1 MPTAKSVRKDGEI
14 DLITFVGNIFKYDEF
29 DFDREL
35 EAISSSNYDKY
46 LGEIGDNYYSFMRA
60 SDFRALIVH
69 EQTHFLDLTATLWG
83 IEYNLR
89 KIRVLDEIT
98 TERVEVFKLNYSELQ
113 CMHNEYNISFENFS
127 YKDIKSFKHIY
138 EYSEKFGVLL
148 FIVLID
154 KNDIQKKVPVTILS
168 LFEGHAFSNEE
179 LRRVND
185 IRIITNREVRSK
197 FIDFIEREYYSYL
210 NDINN
215 HEYNILLIL
224 STIHME
230 RLGLKRKEI
239 LAFFSAVAGFTFN
252 LYSAGISILANKI
265 FEYIDSELKYCVKAD
280 LCRNQLRHILA
291 FHTILRSYE
300 FINHPYNRRRRR
312 DLIDMIKTRP
322 LSFVFNMWDEISGGE
337 LKKHQ
342 YLGEIEMPIYL
353 KFFDEYNYSATKK
366 IFKRSSEN
374 SNKFKN
380 SGYILHNLDDY
391 YLLDMYRDYI
401 NYDIKPKNKI
411 INFSKSIDINIE
423 EYFEEDEEHLLLS
436 CLVEN
441 ETFKNATKFHLDLK
455 GAIEL
460 DLINRMQAISN
471 PDAAFNA
478 MFY

>member
-14 DLITFVGNIFKYDEF
+14 DLITFVGNIFKYEEF

-35 EAISSSNYDKY
+35 EAIKISNYDNY
-46 LGEIGDNYYSFMRA
+46 LKEISDNYYSFMRA

-69 EQTHFLDLTATLWG
+69 EQTHFLDLTATFWG

-127 YKDIKSFKHIY
+127 YKDVESFKHIY

-148 FIVLID
+148 FIILTD
-154 KNDIQKKVPVTILS
+154 KNGIQKKVPVTILS

-179 LRRVND
+179 LRRIND
-185 IRIITNREVRSK
+185 IKIITNREVKSK
-197 FIDFIEREYYSYL
+197 FIDFIEKEYYSYL

-230 RLGLKRKEI
+230 RFGLKRKEI

-252 LYSAGISILANKI
+252 LYSSGISILANRI
-265 FEYIDSELKYCVKAD
+265 FEYIGSKLKYCVKAD

-300 FINHPYNRRRRR
+300 FINHPYNRHKKKY
-312 DLIDMIKTRP
+312 LIDLVKKQP
-322 LSFVFNMWDEISGGE
+322 LFFIFNMWDKISGEE
-337 LKKHQ
+337 LNK
-342 YLGEIEMPIYL
+342 YRFLDEIEMPMYL
-353 KFFDEYNYSATKK
+353 KMFDEYNYDKTKEV
-366 IFKRSSEN
+366 FKRSAEN
-374 SNKFKN
+374 SKKFKN
-380 SGYILHNLDDY
+380 NNYVLHNLDDY
-391 YLLDMYRDYI
+391 YLLDMYRDYLK
-401 NYDIKPKNKI
+401 YDIKPENRI
-411 INFSKSIDINIE
+411 IRFSKSIDINIE

-436 CLVEN
+436 CLVDDEV
-441 ETFKNATKFHLDLK
+441 FKKTNKFHLDLE
-455 GAIEL
+455 GAINL
-460 DLINRMQAISN
+460 DLESRKQALLN
-471 PDAAFNA
+471 PDTVFNII
-478 MFY
+478 FT

>member
-46 LGEIGDNYYSFMRA
+46 LGEISDNYYSFMRA

-154 KNDIQKKVPVTILS
+154 KNDIQKKVPVTMLS

-224 STIHME
+224 STALLHKPICK
-230 RLGLKRKEI
+230 G
-239 LAFFSAVAGFTFN
+239 FFSD
-252 LYSAGISILANKI
+252 I
-265 FEYIDSELKYCVKAD
+265 
-280 LCRNQLRHILA
+280 
-291 FHTILRSYE
+291 
-300 FINHPYNRRRRR
+300 
-312 DLIDMIKTRP
+312 
-322 LSFVFNMWDEISGGE
+322 
-337 LKKHQ
+337 
-342 YLGEIEMPIYL
+342 
-353 KFFDEYNYSATKK
+353 
-366 IFKRSSEN
+366 IFK
-374 SNKFKN
+374 
-380 SGYILHNLDDY
+380 
-391 YLLDMYRDYI
+391 
-401 NYDIKPKNKI
+401 
-411 INFSKSIDINIE
+411 
-423 EYFEEDEEHLLLS
+423 
-436 CLVEN
+436 
-441 ETFKNATKFHLDLK
+441 
-455 GAIEL
+455 
-460 DLINRMQAISN
+460 
-471 PDAAFNA
+471 
-478 MFY
+478 